1 MDHFTPVDTL
11 DASSYF
17 RSVIQ
22 PDNSFALHWVMPV
35 TGFENNG
42 QPVTPPGFDKE
53 YGLYL
58 TVDASGNLGSNGA
71 AGEYT
76 SLNVIL
82 WADPNNNDGTPS
94 ANVTDGATFSN
105 GMTNDIV
112 LATGTMVS
120 ASMNIDPTTLTRHAI
135 YIESLTP
142 TLDGTTL
149 LGGSI
154 TPGSELE
161 EQLTTPAAAFQA
173 IPQSNGGTIDIVNG
187 GTVEITLDPQGT
199 ILIPSITQANL
210 HLADVP
216 SFIYGHYAREG
227 GTQGHERHDHRYSE

>member
-1 MDHFTPVDTL
+1 MDQFTPVDTINV
-11 DASSYF
+11 STYF

-35 TGFENNG
+35 TGFEDNG

-76 SLNVIL
+76 SLNVTL

-94 ANVTDGATFSN
+94 ATEAAGATFSN
-105 GMTNDIV
+105 GTANDIV

-120 ASMNIDPTTLTRHAI
+120 ASMTIDSTTGTRSAI

-142 TLDGTTL
+142 TLEGTTL

-154 TPGSELE
+154 TPGTQLE
-161 EQLTTPAAAFQA
+161 EQLTTPASAFQS
-173 IPQSNGGTIDIVNG
+173 IPQSDGGTIDLVNG
-187 GTVEITLDPQGT
+187 GTAVVTLDPQGT
-199 ILIPSITQANL
+199 ILLPDLPSGALNFDDTFR
-210 HLADVP
+210 
-216 SFIYGHYAREG
+216 FIHGHG
-227 GTQGHERHDHRYSE
+227 RHVNCE